1 MAGIAALRGATTI
14 TTTTAPSL
22 GSINSYNASA
32 GAISVTLPALAGSN
46 AGAFC
51 IVEKNVADTTV
62 NAVTFTA
69 NSGDTF
75 DDATTS
81 VALTHSGEKRTLQI
95 ISIGGTKYWKITS
108 VSRGTASLQSGTAGF
123 NSSAQSQV
131 TVAGTAYYVTS
142 SNLAVPTTVAVGTTF
157 MWNVAM
163 TKTAAGT
170 GAFDII
176 IYRGTHGST
185 SDTADVTQSIGTQ
198 TAAVDNML
206 VTVQVTVTAIGS
218 SGSYYW
224 SIVPDNKAVTATGF
238 GVATGTG
245 AYLSGTVSSVNFTTA
260 SQIFGLGFESVT
272 GTPTIVVPMVQA
284 QSYNIG

>member
-1 MAGIAALRGATTI
+1 
-14 TTTTAPSL
+14 
-22 GSINSYNASA
+22 
-32 GAISVTLPALAGSN
+32 
-46 AGAFC
+46 
-51 IVEKNVADTTV
+51 
-62 NAVTFTA
+62 
-69 NSGDTF
+69 
-75 DDATTS
+75 
-81 VALTHSGEKRTLQI
+81 
-95 ISIGGTKYWKITS
+95 
-108 VSRGTASLQSGTAGF
+108 
-123 NSSAQSQV
+123 
-131 TVAGTAYYVTS
+131 
-142 SNLAVPTTVAVGTTF
+142 
-157 MWNVAM
+157 M